1 MFFSRA
7 DNERFSVF
15 VVPDAKS
22 RHGPADISRL
32 VFVYRARCISRLVFV
47 GKAGQKILYI
57 CYWILEYLIMIE
69 EILRPLV
76 CERFLNDARYR
87 EGHIRIINAL
97 PGVRIM
103 GLHIPDMKKLARGLA
118 GREDA
123 LEIIAGF
130 EREAERGLSRR
141 EECGDGTNKITG
153 TWEQPLYYEEKLVWG
168 LMLNSLKVSASER
181 FRLLEAFVPH
191 IDNWAVCD
199 TFCCSAKWVGVSGK
213 TMRDTSC
220 CPAKWVDVPE
230 KTEASCLL
238 RPEVM
243 VKSSA
248 QKTLP
253 FWKCSREELWDF
265 LQPYFGSDRE
275 FEVRFAVIMSMC
287 CLLDREWIAEIFAKF
302 DALDFNGIHSEY
314 ISAKQAKAMKERPA
328 YGPDDASGVYRTDCG
343 QDGISGLCHPDCHR
357 LQKGIALGEPPYYVR
372 MGVAWFLATALA
384 KFPDETR
391 EYVAVSRLPE
401 DVIKLYV
408 RKARESFR
416 TRDVSPF

>member
-1 MFFSRA
+1 MMSFKLTGTKVMFIRNCHKTAYS
-7 DNERFSVF
+7 
-15 VVPDAKS
+15 
-22 RHGPADISRL
+22 GMQ
-32 VFVYRARCISRLVFV
+32 VYRTRKVDTENV
-47 GKAGQKILYI
+47 PGKVGQKILYI
-57 CYWILEYLIMIE
+57 CYVVLEYLIMIE
-69 EILRPLV
+69 EMLRPLV
-76 CERFLNDARYR
+76 CERFLNDGRYR

-103 GLHIPDMKKLARGLA
+103 GLHLPDMKKLARELA

-130 EREAERGLSRR
+130 ERGVH
-141 EECGDGTNKITG
+141 T
-153 TWEQPLYYEEKLVWG
+153 LYYEEKLVWG
-168 LMLNSLKVSASER
+168 TMLNTLKLPVEER
-181 FRLLEAFVPH
+181 FRLLRTFVPH

-199 TFCCSAKWVGVSGK
+199 TFCCSAKWVDVPGK
-213 TMRDTSC
+213 TVR
-220 CPAKWVDVPE
+220 KG
-230 KTEASCLL
+230 K
-238 RPEVM
+238 
-243 VKSSA
+243 
-248 QKTLP
+248 LP
-253 FWKCSREELWDF
+253 SWKCSREELWDF
-265 LQPYFGSDRE
+265 LKPYFGSDRE

-287 CLLDREWIAEIFAKF
+287 YLLDREWLPEIFAEF

-314 ISAKQAKAMKERPA
+314 ISAKQAKAMKARSNC
-328 YGPDDASGVYRTDCG
+328 GLDDASVGYRTDCG
-343 QDGISGLCHPDCHR
+343 PDCVSEPSCAADCNG

-391 EYVAVSRLPE
+391 KYVAVSRLPE